1 MVRSSVDSM
10 WPQASANSAKISARM
25 LVSAS
30 SALPPI
36 SRLAPKLSWG
46 ARYHQQGGNANPAGL
61 PDQLLWNTSVRSSML
76 SRGAAS
82 AGVVGSVKAVC
93 GPNRV
98 RPSVA
103 ES

>member
-10 WPQASANSAKISARM
+10 WPQASARSAKINARM
-25 LVSAS
+25 LISAS
-30 SALPPI
+30 SALPSM
-36 SRLAPKLSWG
+36 SRLAPKLF
-46 ARYHQQGGNANPAGL
+46 QGEVSPIWWERESGVLAD
-61 PDQLLWNTSVRSSML
+61 DQFLWNTSVRSSML

-82 AGVVGSVKAVC
+82 AGVVGSMKAVC

>member
-10 WPQASANSAKISARM
+10 WPQASARSAKISARM
-25 LVSAS
+25 LVSAP
-30 SALPPI
+30 SALP
-36 SRLAPKLSWG
+36 SMNRLAPKLFG
-46 ARYHQQGGNANPAGL
+46 ARYHHYGGNANPARL
-61 PDQLLWNTSVRSSML
+61 RDQFLWNTSVRNSML

-82 AGVVGSVKAVC
+82 AGVVGSMKAVC